1 MFTSLPD
8 NVAEEQTRHPQC
20 PSLKSNGQLT
30 EHEQLTDTRQE
41 EYPTT
46 AATEPHA
53 QCPSLISL
61 SGSAPRSTDLIK
73 MKNETNHRLC
83 LRSKFPSAMV
93 VNHITARE
101 IPKANNQ
108 MLLAILRSTPARVA
122 HGSRRCP
129 CDKPRSGTARGL
141 RMAEG
146 SDWQTIPKSRVRQPP
161 ATDTKTMTPT

>member
-1 MFTSLPD
+1 MWLRSKPD
-8 NVAEEQTRHPQC
+8 PQC
-20 PSLKSNGQLT
+20 QSPKHAGHIT
-30 EHEQLTDTRQE
+30 EHEPLTDTIQE
-41 EYPTT
+41 EVPTT

-73 MKNETNHRLC
+73 LKNETNHRLC

-101 IPKANNQ
+101 IPRANNQ

-122 HGSRRCP
+122 HGSRRGP
-129 CDKPRSGTARGL
+129 CDKPRSGAARGL

-146 SDWQTIPKSRVRQPP
+146 SDWQTTPKIRVRQPP
-161 ATDTKTMTPT
+161 ATDTNTMSPT